1 MLLIAQVTIWI
12 LNNQGHRRKERQ
24 RLSTCLLKLVSSHVV
39 VIKFPHSCRG
49 PSEGARVDP
58 LGLALSGCL
67 DLLSRSY
74 AARSFGIF
82 STNPSTLAF
91 CCYRKTTETMSD
103 LTNYLATRYLVADPK
118 PSKKR
123 KRKQPKDTSG
133 GLLITDDDD
142 GAWGKSSN
150 QQDDDP
156 DGPLVIAGSSAEFR
170 TAKKSSWKTVGGDS
184 KKDDSA
190 AADAILAS
198 AAAEHDAARENED
211 DMPVVEGEDV
221 VKMSDGT
228 HAGLQS
234 AAAVSAQLK
243 RRQKEEREDFERH
256 RKSAKE
262 AETVY
267 RDATGRRID
276 ISMKRAEARKAAAE
290 AEEKERQAVE
300 ALKGDVQMEEARKR
314 REQLEDA
321 RLMTFARTKDDEEMN
336 RELKEQGRWND
347 PMMQFMSEK
356 QARQGGGKKRR
367 PVYTG
372 AAPPNR
378 YGIKP
383 GYRWDGVDRGN
394 GFEAERFRAI
404 NRREMNKGLEYSWQ
418 MDE

>member
-1 MLLIAQVTIWI
+1 MARNGCLGTI
-12 LNNQGHRRKERQ
+12 LQNFNQTSKFPICCHRR
-24 RLSTCLLKLVSSHVV
+24 
-39 VIKFPHSCRG
+39 
-49 PSEGARVDP
+49 
-58 LGLALSGCL
+58 
-67 DLLSRSY
+67 
-74 AARSFGIF
+74 
-82 STNPSTLAF
+82 
-91 CCYRKTTETMSD
+91 TTKAMSD
-103 LTNYLATRYLVADPK
+103 LSSYLASRYLVADPK

-142 GAWGKSSN
+142 GAWGKASN
-150 QQDDDP
+150 QHDDDA
-156 DGPLVIAGSSAEFR
+156 DGPLVVAGSSAEFR
-170 TAKKSSWKTVGGDS
+170 KAKKSSWKTVGGEN
-184 KKDDSA
+184 KKDDSAA

-198 AAAEHDAARENED
+198 AAAENNAAREND
-211 DMPVVEGEDV
+211 DEKPVVEGDGV

-228 HAGLQS
+228 HAGLQT
-234 AAAVSAQLK
+234 AASVSAQIEQRK
-243 RRQKEEREDFERH
+243 REEREDFERH

-300 ALKGDVQMEEARKR
+300 ALKGDVQLEEARKR

-321 RLMTFARTKDDEEMN
+321 KLMTFARTKDDEEMN
-336 RELKEQGRWND
+336 RDLKEQERWND

-356 QARQGGGKKRR
+356 QAKQGSGKKKRR

-404 NRREMNKGLEYSWQ
+404 NRREMNKGLHYSWQ